1 MELYG
6 ATKAALNRITVGLAG
21 DLDGSG
27 IRANAV
33 GPRVAAMSEGFT
45 ELIGDQ
51 LPAELFESV
60 EEIVEAVVALC
71 DCPAD
76 ITGRVFSSLDLINEW
91 GLSVRGLDGL
101 ARV

>member
-6 ATKAALNRITVGLAG
+6 ATKAALNRITAGLAG
-21 DLDGSG
+21 DLYGSG
-27 IRANAV
+27 IRVNAV
-33 GPRVAAMSEGFT
+33 GPRVAVMSEGFA

-71 DCPAD
+71 DCPPD
-76 ITGRVFSSLDLINEW
+76 ITGQVFSSLDLINEW
-91 GLSVRGLDGL
+91 GLNVRGLDGL